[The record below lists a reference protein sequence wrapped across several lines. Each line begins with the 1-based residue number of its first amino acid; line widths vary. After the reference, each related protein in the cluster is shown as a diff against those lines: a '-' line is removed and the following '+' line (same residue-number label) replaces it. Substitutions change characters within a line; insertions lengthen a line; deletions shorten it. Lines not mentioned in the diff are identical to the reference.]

1 MTKKK
6 IRRMSYTDKDGKKQW
21 FPPIV
26 RFEPNPRK
34 YATNTERQRAYRERL
49 KMRKQPS
56 IWVFKKCVVCGDDTE
71 VLAHVTIDGET
82 YDLPICGG
90 YDPPCSQKLM
100 GYKPKTLIRLYRK
113 THFRVGY
120 KA

>member
-1 MTKKK
+1 LSA
-6 IRRMSYTDKDGKKQW
+6 ISARR
-21 FPPIV
+21 
-26 RFEPNPRK
+26 RFKTSITTGSSE
-34 YATNTERQRAYRERL
+34 TCRARC
-49 KMRKQPS
+49 S
-56 IWVFKKCVVCGDDTE
+56 WVFKKCVVCGDDTE

-90 YDPPCSQKLM
+90 YDPSCSQKLM
-100 GYKPKTLIRLYRK
+100 GHKPKTLIRLYRK